1 MSRASN
7 LERIIT
13 GVVRQAVLDADA
25 AGVALL
31 DDGSPEAALLAGWF
45 DRAFGASFHRVG
57 DGGRNGQPD
66 TWARL
71 RHAAVEQRLLTA
83 SPINKTVLL
92 LEPQPVPETLIPLGD
107 LYASDVREL
116 AGGWQGTPIVHN
128 LEALCGGIDV
138 LDAAL
143 RARFEERHSLPDTL
157 ARLPEAARAAFAE
170 ALERAR
176 FARGRAGLVPKLG
189 TRTAGIDLFA

>member
-7 LERIIT
+7 LERIVT
-13 GVVRQAVLDADA
+13 GVVRQAIIDADA
-25 AGVALL
+25 AGVALR
-31 DDGSPEAALLAGWF
+31 DDGSPEAILLVGWF

-57 DGGRNGQPD
+57 DGPD
-66 TWARL
+66 TWARI
-71 RHAAVEQRLLTA
+71 RHAAVEQGLLTA

-92 LEPQPVPETLIPLGD
+92 LEPRPVPETLIPLGD
-107 LYASDVREL
+107 LYASDVRAV
-116 AGGWQGTPIVHN
+116 AGGWQGTPIVHRM
-128 LEALCGGIDV
+128 EALCGGIDV

-157 ARLPEAARAAFAE
+157 AKLPEPARAAFAE